1 MVYLR
6 IFNFILVVK
15 VIQIYNVKLNI
26 IKEKIRKGNISS
38 IFFFLFLAHDGAEP
52 SSNSIACS
60 NLLRLAS
67 YLERNE
73 LKDKA
78 EQLLCAFG
86 KSLTE
91 MPIMFPQLTLAL
103 LSYYNTTQVY
113 IYFYFLSMLFI
124 EHYARI

>member
-1 MVYLR
+1 MY
-6 IFNFILVVK
+6 
-15 VIQIYNVKLNI
+15 VKLNI
-26 IKEKIRKGNISS
+26 IKEKKTHLQS
-38 IFFFLFLAHDGAEP
+38 FFFLFLAHDGAEP

-73 LKDKA
+73 LKEKA

-103 LSYYNTTQVY
+103 LGYYDTTQVY
-113 IYFYFLSMLFI
+113 IYFCFLSMLFI
-124 EHYARI
+124 EH